1 MFRWLLKN
9 YHHCIE
15 KEYQFRK
22 NLAKNQR
29 RKEEDFSSH
38 FSLFLFETR
47 LFPLPPSSLFFAF
60 SRKIASSRRQSVL
73 EDGAVSFDLIL
84 LLYRFFPRTH
94 HLSTWRGGKEWMDGM
109 RGRRG
114 RRRRGDRVSPSS
126 FDRDDCP
133 LLVEILESGDESYRR
148 R

>member
-38 FSLFLFETR
+38 SSLFLFETR

-73 EDGAVSFDLIL
+73 EDGAVSFDLHSSL
-84 LLYRFFPRTH
+84 VSLF
-94 HLSTWRGGKEWMDGM
+94 LSHAPPFNVARRKGMDG
-109 RGRRG
+109 RKNERKKGKKKKRRSCFSFVLRS
-114 RRRRGDRVSPSS
+114 RRLPSPRRDPREW
-126 FDRDDCP
+126 R
-133 LLVEILESGDESYRR
+133 
-148 R
+148 